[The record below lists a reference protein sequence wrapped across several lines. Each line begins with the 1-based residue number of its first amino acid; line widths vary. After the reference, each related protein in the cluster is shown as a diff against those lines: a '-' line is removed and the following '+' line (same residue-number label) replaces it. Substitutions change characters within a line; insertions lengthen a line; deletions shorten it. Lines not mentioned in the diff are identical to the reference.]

1 MVPFADLFSFSFL
14 FSCSLGPVQ
23 TAPSLAG
30 GGGMA
35 VGVPALPQYGRIRDW
50 VDIFTPTLT
59 AVLYQSAEW
68 LTLKGF
74 PNRPRHDSRWQTE
87 GVCHGPRYS
96 GADGLYRRRGSPLC
110 PASERRCA
118 GATAVSNCGRARGGL
133 AGRGG
138 EDWRHGSSDAA
149 GLGDPVQRAGSGRS
163 HQYSYPGDCPSSTLF
178 IRPFS

>member
-87 GVCHGPRYS
+87 GVCHRQNCALIFQPVFAAPPRLDK
-96 GADGLYRRRGSPLC
+96 GW
-110 PASERRCA
+110 
-118 GATAVSNCGRARGGL
+118 T
-133 AGRGG
+133 
-138 EDWRHGSSDAA
+138 
-149 GLGDPVQRAGSGRS
+149 RS
-163 HQYSYPGDCPSSTLF
+163 RSRSAPS
-178 IRPFS
+178 